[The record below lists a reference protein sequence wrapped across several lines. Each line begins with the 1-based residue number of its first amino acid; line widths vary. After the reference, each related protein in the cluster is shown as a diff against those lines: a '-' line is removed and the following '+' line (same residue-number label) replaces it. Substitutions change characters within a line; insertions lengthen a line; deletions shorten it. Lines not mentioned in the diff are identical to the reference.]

1 MCQALFYS
9 NNENGHSPDSHGSHI
24 QVGGEGETEINTC
37 IICLF
42 VIRGREYTGQ
52 WEEQV
57 GGWGK
62 IRSSVLDTLGLKHLR
77 DNQVKI
83 QSRSWINV

>member
-9 NNENGHSPDSHGSHI
+9 NNENGHSPDSHVSYI
-24 QVGGEGETEINTC
+24 QVGGGGETEINKN

-57 GGWGK
+57 GRWGK
-62 IRSSVLDTLGLKHLR
+62 IRSSVLDTLSLKYLR
-77 DNQVKI
+77 DIQVKI
-83 QSRSWINV
+83 ESRSWINV